1 MKTGTSPKKMAR
13 TGGTHRNDTEK
24 SAEAETGAKLK
35 AEQNTKNQATKV
47 RL

>member
-1 MKTGTSPKKMAR
+1 MQTGTSPKKMAR

-24 SAEAETGAKLK
+24 SAEAETGAKMK
-35 AEQNTKNQATKV
+35 AEHNTKNKTKKV